1 MTLSL
6 IFSAAS
12 LIICGFS
19 FIYFL
24 AYLRRRT
31 GAERLLKDF
40 KEEVDLL
47 IDGIDLKTDQ
57 NLTLLEDK
65 AKSVKALIDTLDR
78 RIAVYAR
85 ELDRRNTQESALSA
99 LAGESPTPRPSE
111 GAHTNGTNGVQTE
124 GAYAALGRARG
135 LRSSLEVILPEPDT
149 TSETPG
155 QETAAARETSLQVA
169 RETSLQVARET
180 SLQVAPA
187 DPAIDSS
194 GGSLDPAVP
203 EAETGQSAGP
213 RFIRSPNQVKPK
225 TPLTELV
232 LELSRNGFSA
242 ETIAARLGVTIAEVD
257 LALAMSERK
266 FNR

>member
-6 IFSAAS
+6 IFSAAA

-19 FIYFL
+19 FIYL
-24 AYLRRRT
+24 LSYLRRRT
-31 GAERLLKDF
+31 GAERILKDF
-40 KEEVDLL
+40 EEEVDRL
-47 IDGIDLKTDQ
+47 IAGIDLAAER

-65 AKSVKALIDTLDR
+65 SKSLKILLDTLDR
-78 RIAVYAR
+78 RITAYAR

-99 LAGESPTPRPSE
+99 LTGESPKPRS
-111 GAHTNGTNGVQTE
+111 AE

-149 TSETPG
+149 QPETPG
-155 QETAAARETSLQVA
+155 QEPAAM
-169 RETSLQVARET
+169 
-180 SLQVAPA
+180 PA
-187 DPAIDSS
+187 LDPS
-194 GGSLDPAVP
+194 GGLFDPAVP
-203 EAETGQSAGP
+203 EAETGKSAGP

-225 TPLTELV
+225 APLTEQV